1 MKRYIALF
9 LTLCLLLSGC
19 GKDTPVK
26 HGEDLMEKIQ
36 PAGAAQVQDLETDSA
51 AIADFG
57 LRLFRQS
64 MDAEKNTLISPLSV
78 LYALSMTANGASGNT
93 LSQMEAVLGLPVDSL
108 NGWLSGY
115 LAQLSQ
121 PDREKLRLANA
132 IWFKDDPGLTVEPSF
147 LQTNADFYGAGIYK
161 APFDKTTLA
170 DINRYVAQ
178 NTDGMVTDI
187 LDKIPEDAVMYLV
200 NALAFTAKWAEVYTN
215 LQIWEDTFTT
225 QDGAKRTVEMMRSEE
240 YAYLEDENA
249 TGFLKYYEDRRYAF
263 AALLPR
269 EGMTVAEY
277 VQSLDG
283 EALHQMLTHP
293 QEVTVNTAI
302 PKFET
307 AYDTQMK
314 EALIAMGMPDAFDW
328 TAADF
333 SRLGTSEDGYICI
346 GRVLHKTFLSV
357 AEEGTRAGAATVV
370 EMVAESAMEME
381 EPKVVTLDRPFL
393 YMILDCQT
401 GTPLFMGTLLDTEA

>member
-1 MKRYIALF
+1 MKRLTALL

-19 GKDTPVK
+19 GKDTPVRQ
-26 HGEDLMEKIQ
+26 GEDLMENIQ
-36 PAGAAQVQDLETDSA
+36 PVKAEQPADLSSDSA

-64 MDAEKNTLISPLSV
+64 MEAEKNTLISPLSV

-108 NGWLSGY
+108 NRWLSGY
-115 LAQLSQ
+115 MAQLSQ
-121 PDREKLRLANA
+121 PDAEKLRLANA
-132 IWFKDDPGLTVEPSF
+132 IWFKDDPGLTVEQSF
-147 LQTNADFYGAGIYK
+147 LQTNADFYRAGIYK
-161 APFDKTTLA
+161 APFDEQTLA
-170 DINRYVAQ
+170 DINRYVEQ

-187 LDKIPEDAVMYLV
+187 LDEIPEDAVMYLV
-200 NALAFTAKWAEVYTN
+200 NALAFDAKWTEVYTDF
-215 LQIWEDTFTT
+215 QVREGTFTA
-225 QDGAKRTVEMMRSEE
+225 QDGTERTVEMMRSEE
-240 YAYLEDENA
+240 YHYLEDENA

-269 EGMTVAEY
+269 EGITVAEY

-293 QEVTVNTAI
+293 QEVTVNTAM

-307 AYDTQMK
+307 AYDVPMN
-314 EALIAMGMPDAFDW
+314 EALIDMGMPDAFDW
-328 TAADF
+328 RLADF

-357 AEEGTRAGAATVV
+357 AEQGTQAGAATAV
-370 EMVAESAMEME
+370 EMVTEGAMME
-381 EPKVVTLDRPFL
+381 EPKVVTLNRPFL

>member
-1 MKRYIALF
+1 MKRYIALL

-19 GKDTPVK
+19 GKDTPAK

-36 PAGAAQVQDLETDSA
+36 PVKAEQPADLSTDSA

-57 LRLFRQS
+57 LRLFQQN
-64 MDAEKNTLISPLSV
+64 METEENTLIAPLSV
-78 LYALSMTANGASGNT
+78 LYALSMTANGADGNT
-93 LSQMEAVLGLPVDSL
+93 LTQMEAVLGLPVDTL
-108 NGWLSGY
+108 NAWLSGY

-132 IWFKDDPGLTVEPSF
+132 IWFKDDPGLTVEQSF
-147 LQTNADFYGAGIYK
+147 LQTNADYYRAGIYK
-161 APFDKTTLA
+161 APFDDKTLA
-170 DINRYVAQ
+170 DINRYVEQ
-178 NTDGMVTDI
+178 NTDGMITDI
-187 LDKIPEDAVMYLV
+187 LDEIPEDAVMYLV

-215 LQIWEDTFTT
+215 FQVREDTFTA
-225 QDGAKRTVEMMRSEE
+225 QDGTERTVEMMRSEE

-249 TGFLKYYEDRRYAF
+249 TGFLKYYEGRRYAF

-283 EALHQMLTHP
+283 DALHQMLTHP
-293 QEVTVNTAI
+293 QEVTVNTAM

-307 AYDTQMK
+307 AYDTQMNDV
-314 EALIAMGMPDAFDW
+314 LISMGMPDAFDW
-328 TAADF
+328 TVADF
-333 SRLGTSEDGYICI
+333 SRLGTSEDGNICI

-357 AEEGTRAGAATVV
+357 AEEGTKAGAATVV
-370 EMVAESAMEME
+370 EMVAGSAMME

-393 YMILDCQT
+393 YMILDCRT
-401 GTPLFMGTLLDTEA
+401 GTPLFLGTLLDTEG

>member
-1 MKRYIALF
+1 MKRLTALL

-26 HGEDLMEKIQ
+26 HGVDMMEKIQ

-64 MDAEKNTLISPLSV
+64 MEKNTLISPLSV
-78 LYALSMTANGASGNT
+78 LYALSMTANGAAGDT
-93 LSQMEAVLGLPVDSL
+93 LTQMEAVLGLPVDSL
-108 NGWLSGY
+108 NRWLSGY

-161 APFDKTTLA
+161 APFDEQTLA

-200 NALAFTAKWAEVYTN
+200 NALAFDAKWAEVY
-215 LQIWEDTFTT
+215 QDFQVWEDTFTT
-225 QDGAKRTVEMMRSEE
+225 QDGAKRTVEMMHSEE
-240 YAYLEDENA
+240 HHYLEDENA
-249 TGFLKYYEDRRYAF
+249 TGFLKYYEGRRYAF
-263 AALLPR
+263 AALLPN
-269 EGMTVAEY
+269 EGITVAEY

-283 EALHQMLTHP
+283 AALHQMLTQP
-293 QEVTVNTAI
+293 QEVTVDAAI

-307 AYDTQMK
+307 AYDTQMN
-314 EALIAMGMPDAFDW
+314 EALIDMGMPDAFDW

-333 SRLGTSEDGYICI
+333 SRLGTSEDGNICI
-346 GRVLHKTFLSV
+346 GRVLHKTYLSV
-357 AEEGTRAGAATVV
+357 AEEGTKAGAATAV
-370 EMVAESAMEME
+370 EMVAESAMVERE
-381 EPKVVTLDRPFL
+381 EPKVVILNRPFL

>member
-1 MKRYIALF
+1 MKRLTALL

-19 GKDTPVK
+19 GTDTPAK
-26 HGEDLMEKIQ
+26 HGEDLMENIQ
-36 PAGAAQVQDLETDSA
+36 PVKAEQPADLSTDSA

-64 MDAEKNTLISPLSV
+64 MEAEKNTLISPLSV

-108 NGWLSGY
+108 NRWLSGY
-115 LAQLSQ
+115 MTQLSQ
-121 PDREKLRLANA
+121 PDAEKLRLANA
-132 IWFKDDPGLTVEPSF
+132 IWFKDDPGLTVEQDF
-147 LQTNADFYGAGIYK
+147 LQTNADYYRAGIYK
-161 APFDKTTLA
+161 APFDETTLA
-170 DINRYVAQ
+170 DINDYVEQ

-200 NALAFTAKWAEVYTN
+200 NALSFDAKWADVY
-215 LQIWEDTFTT
+215 QDFQVGEDTFTT
-225 QDGAKRTVEMMRSEE
+225 QDGRKRTVEMMRSEE
-240 YAYLEDENA
+240 YHYLEDENA

-269 EGMTVAEY
+269 EGITVAEY

-293 QEVTVNTAI
+293 QEVTVNTAM

-307 AYDTQMK
+307 AYDVQMN
-314 EALIAMGMPDAFDW
+314 EALMAMGMPDAFDW
-328 TAADF
+328 RLADF

-357 AEEGTRAGAATVV
+357 AEEGTKAGATTAV
-370 EMVAESAMEME
+370 EMVTEGAMME
-381 EPKVVTLDRPFL
+381 EPKVVTLNRPFL

-401 GTPLFMGTLLDTEA
+401 GTPLFMGTLLDAEA

>member
-1 MKRYIALF
+1 MKRYIALL

-19 GKDTPVK
+19 GKDTPAK

-36 PAGAAQVQDLETDSA
+36 PVKAEQPADLSTDSA

-57 LRLFRQS
+57 LRLFQQN
-64 MDAEKNTLISPLSV
+64 METEENTLIAPLSV
-78 LYALSMTANGASGNT
+78 LYALSMTANGADGNT
-93 LSQMEAVLGLPVDSL
+93 LTQMEAVLGLPVDTL
-108 NGWLSGY
+108 NAWLSGY
-115 LAQLSQ
+115 MAQLSQ

-132 IWFKDDPGLTVEPSF
+132 IWFKDDPGLTVEQSF
-147 LQTNADFYGAGIYK
+147 LQTNADYYRAGIYK
-161 APFDKTTLA
+161 SPFDDKTLA
-170 DINRYVAQ
+170 DINRYVEQ
-178 NTDGMVTDI
+178 NTDGMITDI
-187 LDKIPEDAVMYLV
+187 LDEIPEEAVMYLV

-215 LQIWEDTFTT
+215 FQVREDTFTT
-225 QDGAKRTVEMMRSEE
+225 QDGTERTVEMMRSEE

-249 TGFLKYYEDRRYAF
+249 TGFLKYYEGRRYAF

-283 EALHQMLTHP
+283 DALHQMLTHP
-293 QEVTVNTAI
+293 QEVTVNTAM

-307 AYDTQMK
+307 AYDTQMNDV
-314 EALIAMGMPDAFDW
+314 LISMGMPDAFDW
-328 TAADF
+328 TVADF
-333 SRLGTSEDGYICI
+333 SRLGTSEDGNICI

-357 AEEGTRAGAATVV
+357 AEEGTKAGAATVV

-381 EPKVVTLDRPFL
+381 EPKVVILDRPFL
-393 YMILDCQT
+393 YMILDCKT
-401 GTPLFMGTLLDTEA
+401 GTPLFLGTLLDTEG